1 MDMIVVADIGAVLF
15 GLLVGWITS
24 RLLARRA
31 GSAHVSH
38 IAAVI
43 AAVGGG
49 YVAVESGDRGLFGLY
64 AIGLI
69 VGFAAYAVAFH
80 RLHNDRNKTVILL
93 GIDNID

>member
-1 MDMIVVADIGAVLF
+1 MTVVAYIGAVLF
-15 GLLVGWITS
+15 GLIVGWVTA

-38 IAAVI
+38 FAAVV

-64 AIGLI
+64 AIGL
-69 VGFAAYAVAFH
+69 VAGFAGYAAVFH
-80 RLHNDRNKTVILL
+80 RLQGDRQKTVALL
-93 GIDNID
+93 GVDGTD

>member
-1 MDMIVVADIGAVLF
+1 MTVVAYIGAVLF
-15 GLLVGWITS
+15 GLIVGWVTA

-38 IAAVI
+38 FAAVV

-64 AIGLI
+64 AIGLV
-69 VGFAAYAVAFH
+69 VGFAGYAAVIH
-80 RLHNDRNKTVILL
+80 RLHNDRNKTIVVL
-93 GIDNID
+93 GVDSTD